1 MTSKQN
7 TAYKYCVHKFLINYS
22 MNVQVDNSDYLN
34 ALITDKNGVERMD
47 NRNRFLNS
55 VYYDIYHKR
64 PSSQSSN
71 TTKST
76 TTSTSNKD
84 KDVSKNNLENELKSI
99 MDDFYKKEGIERP
112 QNTEEP
118 PFSPEEIR
126 SEIEKLVGLSNI
138 KEDIE
143 ALMDFVKIQKL
154 RQEHGLAESSMSLHT
169 AFLGNPGTGKTTVA
183 RLMGQYFKSLG
194 VLKKGHIVEVSRADL
209 VAQYV
214 GGTAVK
220 TNQVIDKALDGILFI
235 DEAYSLLE
243 GGDNDFGKEAVNI
256 LVDRMEKERN
266 RLAVFLAGYTQEME
280 GFLESNPGLSS
291 RVSRKFYFKD
301 YTGSELLQM
310 FENLLDKNQYTMDE
324 KSLLK
329 IEHYFDYL
337 YDIRDDRFGNG
348 RVVRNTFEKLIKAQ
362 SDRLAEED
370 NVTVDM
376 LKIIT
381 CEDIEKS
388 IPIDEIIVT
397 SDKLDSI
404 MQELDEYIGFGN
416 IKEHIKT
423 LVNLIKTNQKRLELG
438 LPVKQMSYHAIF
450 CGSPGTG
457 KTSIARIL
465 GRIYQTL
472 GILKKGHVIEVDRS
486 GLVAGYV
493 GQTEE
498 KTSKILD
505 EAMDGILFIDEAYAL
520 VGGNNDFGRNAI
532 DTILKRMD
540 DCRDRLIVIA
550 AGYTNEM
557 RKFINS
563 NPGLK
568 DRFNWVFEFD
578 DYDGKELFEIFNTF
592 AKKQQYVLNEE
603 AKEQL
608 TKHFHA
614 VVNLKL
620 EHFGNG
626 RYVRNMFEKIVMQ
639 QSNRIGKNLNDV
651 KREDLSTITA
661 EDIANAL
668 LLI

>member
-397 SDKLDSI
+397 S
-404 MQELDEYIGFGN
+404 
-416 IKEHIKT
+416 
-423 LVNLIKTNQKRLELG
+423 TNWIVL
-438 LPVKQMSYHAIF
+438 
-450 CGSPGTG
+450 C
-457 KTSIARIL
+457 
-465 GRIYQTL
+465 
-472 GILKKGHVIEVDRS
+472 
-486 GLVAGYV
+486 
-493 GQTEE
+493 
-498 KTSKILD
+498 
-505 EAMDGILFIDEAYAL
+505 
-520 VGGNNDFGRNAI
+520 RN
-532 DTILKRMD
+532 
-540 DCRDRLIVIA
+540 
-550 AGYTNEM
+550 
-557 RKFINS
+557 
-563 NPGLK
+563 
-568 DRFNWVFEFD
+568 
-578 DYDGKELFEIFNTF
+578 
-592 AKKQQYVLNEE
+592 
-603 AKEQL
+603 
-608 TKHFHA
+608 
-614 VVNLKL
+614 
-620 EHFGNG
+620 
-626 RYVRNMFEKIVMQ
+626 
-639 QSNRIGKNLNDV
+639 
-651 KREDLSTITA
+651 
-661 EDIANAL
+661 
-668 LLI
+668 